1 MIEPMHILGVGSVGA
16 LPVGEP
22 LPKLDLTLLERT
34 LRRGLSDV
42 TRLFM
47 HAAQCALVDACVDA
61 GQVQVIFASA
71 YGEIATAEALLAEA
85 HDADASSP
93 ARFRHSVH
101 NTATGLLSISAKNR
115 LPCTAVAAGGDTV
128 AMGLLEAAAQ
138 LATGAERMLLV
149 FAEERVPPAISLEH
163 PHDPLAVAF
172 VLARA
177 GGLETRGTLSN
188 LRRAAP
194 VSSLPVPIPAH
205 PIGPAVGLVQAL
217 SQHRSGTLVVGDGEN
232 PWCIDVHHSEPP

>member
-1 MIEPMHILGVGSVGA
+1 MIEPMHILGIGSVGA
-16 LPVGEP
+16 LPIGEP

-47 HAAQCALVDACVDA
+47 HAARLALADARVEA
-61 GQVQVIFASA
+61 AQVQVIFASA

-85 HDADASSP
+85 HDANASSP
-93 ARFRHSVH
+93 ARFRNSVH
-101 NTATGLLSISAKNR
+101 NTATGLLSISAQNR
-115 LPCTAVAAGGDTV
+115 LPCTALAAGGDTV

-138 LATGAERMLLV
+138 LAAGAERLLLV

-163 PHDPLAVAF
+163 LHEPLAVAL
-172 VLARA
+172 VLGRA
-177 GGLETRGTLSN
+177 GGAEARSTLSH

-194 VSSLPVPIPAH
+194 VSTLPVPHPAH
-205 PIGPAVGLVQAL
+205 PLGPAAGLVQAL
-217 SQHRSGTLVVGDGEN
+217 SQHRSGTLIVGDGEN